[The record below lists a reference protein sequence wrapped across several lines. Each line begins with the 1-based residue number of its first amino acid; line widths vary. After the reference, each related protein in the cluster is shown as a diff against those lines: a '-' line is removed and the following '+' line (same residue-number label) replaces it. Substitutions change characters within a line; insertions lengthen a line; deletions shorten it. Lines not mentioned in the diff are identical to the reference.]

1 MVETAPA
8 DRYGLTGS
16 LLADRY
22 HVERQVGEGGFAVVY
37 LAHQVALDR
46 PVALKVLKTPPGLDG
61 AEMAHFRERFAAEAK
76 TIANLKHPHI
86 VAVYDFGVSR
96 MTSGEVAPWM
106 ALEWLDGETLE
117 TDLDRRR
124 GAGGR
129 TPAEAISL
137 LRPVI
142 EALAYAHRWG
152 VVHRD
157 IKPANMMSVATE
169 TGHVLRML
177 DFGIA
182 KIMRAGQ
189 VEGTKRT
196 GNSTSPAFS
205 PHYASPEQVTFSR
218 TGPWT
223 DVHALGLVLTEIL
236 TDQPPFSDGADAHL
250 FEQVMAASRPTP
262 RAKGRDV
269 GPLEK
274 VIAKAVALSPG
285 SRWKNAGELLEAI
298 DVIRLD
304 RSPPPRANR
313 KPSGGTRTLTSS
325 DVGASATRIAR
336 QNLAIAIAGGLA
348 IVAALSLIVGTLT
361 GTAATPSAS
370 EEMAN
375 ALTTER
381 AQRTSSH
388 RSSSGRSAA
397 APLIA
402 PISAP
407 TAAALPLTTPP
418 LELAATPP
426 RSSRI
431 PRTISEETIT
441 TTGKSEPQ
449 GTSDDLGGKSAAEGL
464 DTCKMTINSVPWAEV
479 WVDGRN
485 SGSHTPLVD
494 YAVPCGRHRIE
505 FKRLDLA
512 IDETES
518 IVAVPGEAIKHR
530 YTLTGMTK

>member
-1 MVETAPA
+1 MVEMAAPA

-37 LAHQVALDR
+37 LAYHVALER
-46 PVALKVLKTPPGLDG
+46 PVALKVLKTPPGLDD
-61 AEMAHFRERFAAEAK
+61 AATAHFRERFAAEAK
-76 TIANLKHPHI
+76 TIANLKHPYI
-86 VAVYDFGVSR
+86 VSVHDFGVSR
-96 MTSGEVAPWM
+96 MASGEVAPWM
-106 ALEWLDGETLE
+106 ALEWLDGDTLE
-117 TDLDRRR
+117 TDLDQRR

-129 TPAEAISL
+129 TPAEAVSL

-196 GNSTSPAFS
+196 GKSTSPAFS
-205 PHYASPEQVTFSR
+205 PDYASPEQVTFSR

-250 FEQVMAASRPTP
+250 FEQVMAPARPTP
-262 RAKGRDV
+262 RAKGKDV

-298 DVIRLD
+298 DAVRLD
-304 RSPPPRANR
+304 GPSPPRANR
-313 KPSGGTRTLTSS
+313 KPSGSARTLPSN
-325 DVGASATRIAR
+325 DAGASATRTER
-336 QNLAIAIAGGLA
+336 QNLSIAIAGGLT
-348 IVAALSLIVGTLT
+348 IIAAFSALAGTLA
-361 GTAATPSAS
+361 GSPAVPSVS
-370 EEMAN
+370 EEMAI
-375 ALTTER
+375 ARTAER
-381 AQRTSSH
+381 PRAATGR
-388 RSSSGRSAA
+388 RSPAEASAA
-397 APLIA
+397 PPRIE

-407 TAAALPLTTPP
+407 AAVALPLVAPP
-418 LELAATPP
+418 PELATAPP
-426 RSSRI
+426 RRI
-431 PRTISEETIT
+431 PRTILEEPVASKTDL
-441 TTGKSEPQ
+441 Q
-449 GTSDDLGGKSAAEGL
+449 GTSDGLEERSAGEGL

-494 YAVPCGRHRIE
+494 YAVPCGKHRIE
-505 FKRLDLA
+505 FKRSDLG
-512 IDETES
+512 IDETEPL
-518 IVAVPGEAIKHR
+518 VATPGEAVKHR
-530 YTLTGMTK
+530 YTLTSGAE

>member
-1 MVETAPA
+1 MAEMAAPA

-46 PVALKVLKTPPGLDG
+46 PVALKVLKTPPGLDE
-61 AEMAHFRERFAAEAK
+61 AATAHFRERFAAEAK
-76 TIANLKHPHI
+76 TIANLKHPYI
-86 VAVYDFGVSR
+86 VAVHDFGVSR
-96 MTSGEVAPWM
+96 MASGEVAPWM

-117 TDLDRRR
+117 TDLDQRR

-129 TPAEAISL
+129 TPVEAVAL

-157 IKPANMMSVATE
+157 VKPANMMMVATE

-182 KIMRAGQ
+182 KIIRAGQ

-250 FEQVMAASRPTP
+250 FEQVMAATRPTP
-262 RAKGRDV
+262 GAKGRAV
-269 GPLEK
+269 GPLGK
-274 VIAKAVALSPG
+274 AKAKAVALSPG

-298 DVIRLD
+298 DAIRLD
-304 RSPPPRANR
+304 RPSPPRANR
-313 KPSGGTRTLTSS
+313 KPSGGTHTLTSS

-336 QNLAIAIAGGLA
+336 QNLAIAIAGGL
-348 IVAALSLIVGTLT
+348 
-361 GTAATPSAS
+361 
-370 EEMAN
+370 
-375 ALTTER
+375 
-381 AQRTSSH
+381 
-388 RSSSGRSAA
+388 
-397 APLIA
+397 
-402 PISAP
+402 
-407 TAAALPLTTPP
+407 
-418 LELAATPP
+418 
-426 RSSRI
+426 
-431 PRTISEETIT
+431 
-441 TTGKSEPQ
+441 
-449 GTSDDLGGKSAAEGL
+449 
-464 DTCKMTINSVPWAEV
+464 
-479 WVDGRN
+479 
-485 SGSHTPLVD
+485 
-494 YAVPCGRHRIE
+494 
-505 FKRLDLA
+505 
-512 IDETES
+512 
-518 IVAVPGEAIKHR
+518 
-530 YTLTGMTK
+530 